1 MAFPSMTK
9 LVNIKAPI
17 AIRTITPPIYG
28 TCNNVIMTTGDIL
41 KCICKRAIVEEILPD
56 GSTIRL
62 NTRNYYT
69 DNGAG
74 LDAKNRP
81 RPAIEDKKPSID
93 ETSLVKEPTLEV
105 VDTVIDDK
113 VPEAP
118 YEEEAQVVETTKT
131 EENVIK
137 VEDDLLEE
145 DNTSDS
151 DDEVVIE
158 DYSDTSSDDAED
170 IAEEAE
176 SSTDTA
182 PKPVANN
189 GGSKKNSSKKKK
201 K

>member
-81 RPAIEDKKPSID
+81 AIEDKKPSID

-105 VDTVIDDK
+105 VDTAIDDM

-118 YEEEAQVVETTKT
+118 LEKAQVVETTKT
-131 EENVIK
+131 EENVIEVK
-137 VEDDLLEE
+137 DDLLEE

-151 DDEVVIE
+151 DDEVVID

-170 IAEEAE
+170 IVEEAE
-176 SSTDTA
+176 SSADTT